1 MTKISIAI
9 PTFECYGKGAEFI
22 EDLFRTIEIQTFKD
36 FEVVISDH
44 SKDEEVY
51 NIVKQFQ
58 DKFKIVYLKNE
69 EDIGNG
75 PANTNVA
82 IDHCSG
88 DIIKVMFQDDF
99 FYDDEALEKIYNA
112 LNNSDKMW
120 LLNGSNHT
128 ADHGH
133 SFYWDLYPKFNDK
146 LLDGVNTISSPSVV
160 AFKKE
165 VTRRFDP
172 SLTFYMDLD
181 FYYGMR
187 VDYGDPILYDDV
199 LISNRF
205 PSDYSVTTN
214 VTNKNKEYY
223 ERTESEYCKKKYGII
238 Q

>member
-1 MTKISIAI
+1 MSKLSIAI
-9 PTFECYGKGAEFI
+9 PTFESYGKGAEFI
-22 EDLFRTIEIQTFKD
+22 DDLLRTIEIQTFKD

-44 SKDEEVY
+44 SQDEEVY
-51 NIVKQFQ
+51 NVVKQFR

-69 EDIGNG
+69 EDRGNG
-75 PANTNVA
+75 PANTNFA

-99 FYDDEALEKIYNA
+99 FYDDEALQKIYNA
-112 LNNSDKMW
+112 LNDSDKMW
-120 LLNGSNHT
+120 LLNGCNHT

-133 SFYWDLYPKFNDK
+133 SFYWDFYPEFNDK

-160 AFKKE
+160 AFKRE

-172 SLTFYMDLD
+172 SLTFYMDID

-187 VDYGDPILYDDV
+187 VDYGDPVLYNDV

-205 PSDYSVTTN
+205 TSDYSVTTN
-214 VTNKNKEYY
+214 VSNKNKEYY
-223 ERTESEYCKKKYGII
+223 ERTESEYCKKKYGVI

>member
-1 MTKISIAI
+1 MSKLSIAI
-9 PTFECYGKGAEFI
+9 PTFESYGKGAEFI
-22 EDLFRTIEIQTFKD
+22 DDLLRTIEIQTFKD

-44 SKDEEVY
+44 SQDEEVY
-51 NIVKQFQ
+51 NVVKQFQ
-58 DKFKIVYLKNE
+58 DKFKIVYIKNE
-69 EDIGNG
+69 EDRGNG
-75 PANTNVA
+75 PANTNFA

-88 DIIKVMFQDDF
+88 HIIKVMFQDDF

-112 LNNSDKMW
+112 LNDSDKMW
-120 LLNGSNHT
+120 LLNGCNHT

-133 SFYWDLYPKFNDK
+133 SFYWDFYPEFNDK

-172 SLTFYMDLD
+172 SLTFYMDID

-187 VDYGDPILYDDV
+187 VDYGDPILYNDV

-214 VTNKNKEYY
+214 VSNKNKEYY
-223 ERTESEYCKKKYGII
+223 ERTESEYCKKKYGVI
-238 Q
+238 